1 MRMKKVYADA
11 NRDLQQKTI
20 YEGNGFSYEY
30 IVDYPRNL
38 PPEVANG
45 CIPGGCVGPDDTL
58 YVVVRAKESMIAVI
72 GADGNFV
79 KCIGKGQLGNNVHFV
94 YYTPQNTLL
103 VADTNHHVVRELTL
117 EGEFVRDFGQ
127 YDHPSQAGMDVG
139 YCARA
144 RRHALYPTEPSTPM
158 PMTWMFVEAAKR
170 RNRLGEPFNMP
181 TDVGMTSKGEHIF
194 TDGYGNSAVHRFDA
208 SGNYVKTWGGE
219 GVWDVDTEAPGK
231 FIIVHSLVVDKNDH
245 IWVCEREKDAVHV
258 FDVEGN
264 CLAYIIHNL
273 GQPSGVDTDG
283 RYVYVIGRAGYLT
296 IFDLEY
302 NIVAQLGTFNSDL
315 RAHDICVN
323 SKGDLYLFPTHA
335 NEDHQFIQ
343 LKVNRK

>member
-79 KCIGKGQLGNNVHFV
+79 KCIGKGQLGDNVHFV

-127 YDHPSQAGMDVG
+127 YDHPSH
-139 YCARA
+139 CL
-144 RRHALYPTEPSTPM
+144 LYTSD
-158 PMTWMFVEAAKR
+158 AADE
-170 RNRLGEPFNMP
+170 L
-181 TDVGMTSKGEHIF
+181 
-194 TDGYGNSAVHRFDA
+194 
-208 SGNYVKTWGGE
+208 
-219 GVWDVDTEAPGK
+219 
-231 FIIVHSLVVDKNDH
+231 
-245 IWVCEREKDAVHV
+245 
-258 FDVEGN
+258 
-264 CLAYIIHNL
+264 
-273 GQPSGVDTDG
+273 
-283 RYVYVIGRAGYLT
+283 
-296 IFDLEY
+296 
-302 NIVAQLGTFNSDL
+302 
-315 RAHDICVN
+315 
-323 SKGDLYLFPTHA
+323 
-335 NEDHQFIQ
+335 
-343 LKVNRK
+343 